1 MHCASAAEKLMNQYW
16 AGGRQWP
23 LPPPPPPPHQVA
35 ALWELREEEITAF
48 ARSPARSL
56 SGYIT
61 ITIIGP
67 KWMIN

>member
-1 MHCASAAEKLMNQYW
+1 MHCASAAEKLMNQYR
-16 AGGRQWP
+16 AGGRQW
-23 LPPPPPPPHQVA
+23 PPPPPHQVA
-35 ALWELREEEITAF
+35 ALCALREEEITAF
-48 ARSPARSL
+48 ARSL